1 MSTAEHI
8 QRFKNWIEL
17 AGLDLKEHQLQGIEW
32 VFNRELQT
40 KRGSPGGFL
49 CDEMGLGKTIL
60 MLGAIA
66 CNLKK
71 RTLIVMPNSLLAQW
85 DEAIQK
91 FLGHG
96 IAPLVYH
103 GEVARDFTVDEIG
116 RYPIVITTYGM
127 IAKRKDPKYRSKIW
141 EFEWERIIFDE
152 AHHLR
157 NKRTRLFEGA
167 QILTKKSGI
176 NWMVTGTPI
185 NNDRKDFYNLCVI
198 QGMSKSF
205 NMSAAQICE
214 TVKSS
219 LMKRTKKQVGIKMPP
234 LNEHIVEV
242 AFETDKEESFAKN
255 IHNLMNFS
263 TVTEE
268 NVDEIIAQ
276 IGSKMQYRFPIMMLM
291 RQCCVYPK
299 LAVKYFRK
307 KFKKDCKN
315 LGVKKSFKDIS
326 HSKINSVINKIVEN
340 RENGKK
346 KLVFCLFIKEMELL
360 AKKLNKLGITAQTVC
375 GSTPKKLRRER
386 LRVPEEKEEGPEVL
400 LVQIKTACEGLNL
413 QHINEVYFTTP
424 HWNPAVEDQAVARAH
439 RIGQENAVDVYRFV
453 SKFLNRGDEHNVT
466 LDEYCMDIQKKKRE
480 IAKII
485 Q

>member
-1 MSTAEHI
+1 MSLSDHV
-8 QRFKNWIEL
+8 QRFKNWIDI

-91 FLGHG
+91 FLGNG

-127 IAKRKDPKYRSKIW
+127 IAKRKDEKYRSKLW

-167 QILTKKSGI
+167 LILTKKSGI

-205 NMSAAQICE
+205 HMSAAQICE

-219 LMKRTKKQVGIKMPP
+219 VMKRTKKQVGIKMPD

-276 IGSKMQYRFPIMMLM
+276 MGSKMQYRFPIMMLM

-315 LGVKKSFKDIS
+315 LGVKENFKDIS
-326 HSKINSVINKIVEN
+326 HSKINAVINKIVEN
-340 RENGKK
+340 RGNGKK

-360 AKKLNKLGITAQTVC
+360 AKKLTKLGITAQTVC

-386 LRVPEEKEEGPEVL
+386 LRVPDVGVEGPEVL
-400 LVQIKTACEGLNL
+400 LVQIQTACEGLNL
-413 QHINEVYFTTP
+413 QHISEVYFTTP

-466 LDEYCMDIQKKKRE
+466 LDEYCMEVQKKKRE